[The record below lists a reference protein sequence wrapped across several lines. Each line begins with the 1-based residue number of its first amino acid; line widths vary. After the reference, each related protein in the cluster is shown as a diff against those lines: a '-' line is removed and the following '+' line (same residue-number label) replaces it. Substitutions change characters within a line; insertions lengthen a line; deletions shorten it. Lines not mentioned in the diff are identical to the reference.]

1 MKKEAVKKWWKEH
14 EVGDVIIG
22 IVTFA
27 GCLGFGY
34 WAGGKIT
41 GLKTDLGLR
50 YCETNGYLKF
60 FNPETGQQLTPNEFC
75 QLKIK

>member
-1 MKKEAVKKWWKEH
+1 MSKKEAVKEWWKENNQFIF
-14 EVGDVIIG
+14 GLMFLG
-22 IVTFA
+22 

-60 FNPETGQQLTPNEFC
+60 FNPETGAQLTPNEFC
-75 QLKIK
+75 ELKIK